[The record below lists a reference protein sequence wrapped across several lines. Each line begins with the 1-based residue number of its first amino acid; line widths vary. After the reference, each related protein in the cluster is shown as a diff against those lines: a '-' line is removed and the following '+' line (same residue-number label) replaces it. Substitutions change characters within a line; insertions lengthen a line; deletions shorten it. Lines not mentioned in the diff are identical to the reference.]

1 MCEWVQYLSIT
12 FVRLV
17 AAYGNHMAKCQ
28 RKTNTVTD
36 KKEKNDERRAC
47 IWRGFCQRN
56 SRLAFRDFYFG
67 GGVAAAKSRELYG
80 D

>member
-1 MCEWVQYLSIT
+1 
-12 FVRLV
+12 VRAGPILV
-17 AAYGNHMAKCQ
+17 HNICRGCGSLWKSYGEMS
-28 RKTNTVTD
+28 T
-36 KKEKNDERRAC
+36 KNKYRNRQQKILGGR

-67 GGVAAAKSRELYG
+67 RGGVAAAKSRELYG

>member
-28 RKTNTVTD
+28 RKTNTVTNR
-36 KKEKNDERRAC
+36 KKTRRGGR